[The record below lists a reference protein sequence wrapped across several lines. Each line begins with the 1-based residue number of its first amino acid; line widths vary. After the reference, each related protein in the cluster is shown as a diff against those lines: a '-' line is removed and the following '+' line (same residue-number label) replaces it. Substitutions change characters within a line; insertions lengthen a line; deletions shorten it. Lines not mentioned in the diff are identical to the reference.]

1 MLLVL
6 LAVVVGY
13 AEAATIERCCSQKMV
28 GGVNYTLVEI
38 ENTTKY
44 GCDWDCVYEKVDM
57 KGSRICFQVG
67 PLPVVCD
74 DQNSW
79 CDNCLETPENN
90 CQFCLEFCV
99 QNVWK
104 VVECVNCIENNCP
117 VCMGPCG
124 GPLIGDDAEGEF
136 GDDVGDAP
144 ANCTI
149 VNSRYTGN
157 SFNTQ
162 SAVMS
167 FGDCQQ
173 RCHRDHVNGG
183 PCTYWNWKQSTTD
196 CSMFQSIIG
205 TESKIGWFRGP
216 INANCPPPA

>member
-1 MLLVL
+1 MCQLVLVL
-6 LAVVVGY
+6 LAVVAGY
-13 AEAATIERCCSQKMV
+13 AGAATIERCCSQKMV
-28 GGVNYTLVEI
+28 GGIDYTLVEM

-79 CDNCLETPENN
+79 CTNCLQAPENN
-90 CQFCLEFCV
+90 CQDCLEFCSPDPR
-99 QNVWK
+99 NVK
-104 VVECVNCIENNCP
+104 CVNCIEIDCP
-117 VCMGPCG
+117 VCLWPC
-124 GPLIGDDAEGEF
+124 DAQ
-136 GDDVGDAP
+136 

-157 SFNTQ
+157 SFHTNDTE
-162 SAVMS
+162 SATTYVA
-167 FGDCQQ
+167 CQQ
-173 RCHRDHVNGG
+173 QCSRTKVNDGG
-183 PCTYWNWKQSTTD
+183 PCNYWNFEQSMTK

-205 TESKIGWFRGP
+205 IESKIGWFRGP
-216 INANCPPPA
+216 INAKCPPPA